1 MISAVAE
8 MYGIHPQTLRLYER
22 EGLLK
27 PSRTEGNTR
36 LYTDED
42 LQRLEFILSLARDL
56 GVNIS
61 GMAIILQMRERMEEM
76 QRQIQEFV
84 QYIQQEVLTRANAAA
99 DPARGAIVPVR
110 RPLVVPAVQPGKKRS
125 ATFRTLPIRMLPL
138 KLIYSDGYYLPIGAH
153 VFPAEK
159 YQRVRDRLL
168 AGGVADATDFLEPN
182 PATDQDILL
191 VHTQEYV
198 HKLKT
203 GTLSPREEMELEVP
217 FSPELVQAFWLAA
230 GGSIL
235 AARQALADRV
245 SINIGGG
252 FHHAFPGH
260 GEGFCMIHDVAVAI
274 RRLQRDGKIR
284 TAMTVD
290 CDVHQGNGTAA
301 IFSGAR
307 APAEPLPSAGP
318 STLASSTHTSPFRGK
333 MPGAHA
339 ADVFTISLHQHNN
352 YPAVKPP
359 SSIDVDLPDG
369 TGDDDYL
376 AWLDNALSS
385 GLRQFE
391 PDLLCYI
398 AGADPYRE
406 DQLGGLSLTIEGLKK
421 RDELV
426 FRVARARDIPVMVT
440 FAGGYA
446 RNVEDTVTIHS
457 NTAIAAKEVFAAKN

>member
-1 MISAVAE
+1 
-8 MYGIHPQTLRLYER
+8 
-22 EGLLK
+22 
-27 PSRTEGNTR
+27 
-36 LYTDED
+36 
-42 LQRLEFILSLARDL
+42 
-56 GVNIS
+56 
-61 GMAIILQMRERMEEM
+61 
-76 QRQIQEFV
+76 
-84 QYIQQEVLTRANAAA
+84 
-99 DPARGAIVPVR
+99 
-110 RPLVVPAVQPGKKRS
+110 
-125 ATFRTLPIRMLPL
+125 MLPF
-138 KLIYSDGYYLPIGAH
+138 KLIYSDGYYLPIGTH

-159 YQRVRDRLL
+159 YRRIHDRLL
-168 AGGVADATDFLEPN
+168 ANGVAGATDFLEPN

-191 VHTQEYV
+191 VHTPKYV

-217 FSPELVQAFWLAA
+217 FSPELVKAFWLAA

-235 AARQALADRV
+235 AAQQALDDRV

-252 FHHAFPGH
+252 FHHAFPDH

-274 RRLQRDGKIR
+274 RRLQRDGRIR

-290 CDVHQGNGTAA
+290 CDVHHGNGTAA
-301 IFSGAR
+301 IFSGTRTAG
-307 APAEPLPSAGP
+307 EQLPSAGP
-318 STLASSTHTSPFRGK
+318 STLASSPRTIPPPGRTQ
-333 MPGAHA
+333 GAHG

-369 TGDDDYL
+369 VGDDDYL

-457 NTAIAAKEVFAAKN
+457 NTAIAAKGLFAARN